1 LPTLPSSLRNQVVS
15 RTFSALRHRNYR
27 LYLSGQVFSLIGTW
41 MQIVAVGWLVLRI
54 TNSPLLLGV
63 ITAMETLPSLFF
75 SLVAGSIA
83 DLFDK
88 RRIAIVTQSLSAVQA
103 LALGLL
109 VVTNHA
115 TFWNIFW
122 LALFAGFINAFDL
135 PVRQSLIFD
144 IVGTTDLLNASAL
157 NSVVFNIARIIGP
170 AIAAIIIE
178 SAGEAANFFANAV
191 SYIFVVA
198 ALVAIRTEPVEAR
211 SGAHVL
217 LVRHTLEG
225 VAYVARHPLLSR
237 LFVALVFFSIFGFN
251 FVLLMPVV
259 AKLELHRSAGAL
271 GLLLSSLGVGA
282 LIGALALASRGRS
295 RLASLTAMS
304 FIFPASIVAFA
315 LAKNLVAAV
324 VLVAFLGFAM
334 VQFVVRFTTFLQQE
348 AGEAMRG
355 RVLGLYNMLIMGL
368 SPLGALQAG
377 ALAQRFGASA
387 ALWIGGDICILA
399 SFWLWLTSSS
409 TRRQVEPQPAQTLAA
424 K

>member
-1 LPTLPSSLRNQVVS
+1 MLPSSLRSQVLG
-15 RTFSALRHRNYR
+15 RTFSALRHRNFR

-63 ITAMETLPSLFF
+63 VTAMETLPSLFF

-88 RRIAIVTQSLSAVQA
+88 RRIAIVTQSLAAVQA
-103 LALGLL
+103 LVLGLL

-122 LALFAGFINAFDL
+122 LALFAGLVNAFDL
-135 PVRQSLIFD
+135 PVRQSLVFD
-144 IVGTTDLLNASAL
+144 IVGAQDLLNASAL

-170 AIAAIIIE
+170 AIAAVIIE

-198 ALVAIRTEPVEAR
+198 ALVAMRTQPVEPRA
-211 SGAHVL
+211 GAHA
-217 LVRHTLEG
+217 LVVGHMLDG
-225 VAYVARHPLLSR
+225 VAYVARHALLSR
-237 LFVALVFFSIFGFN
+237 LFVALIIFSIFGFN
-251 FVLLMPVV
+251 YILLMPVV
-259 AKLELHRSAGAL
+259 VKLELHRSAGAL
-271 GLLLSSLGVGA
+271 GLLLSSLGAGA
-282 LIGALALASRGRS
+282 LIGSLALAGRGRS
-295 RLASLTAMS
+295 RLASLTALS
-304 FIFPASIVAFA
+304 FVFPASIVAFA
-315 LAKNLVAAV
+315 LAKNLAAAV

-334 VQFVVRFTTFLQQE
+334 VQFVVRFNTFLQQE
-348 AGEAMRG
+348 ASVTMRG
-355 RVLGLYNMLIMGL
+355 RVLGLYTMLLQGL
-368 SPLGALQAG
+368 APLGALQAG

-387 ALWIGGDICILA
+387 ALWIGADICILA
-399 SFWLWLTSSS
+399 SFWLWMTTSSS
-409 TRRQVEPQPAQTLAA
+409 RRQVEPRAAQTLAA